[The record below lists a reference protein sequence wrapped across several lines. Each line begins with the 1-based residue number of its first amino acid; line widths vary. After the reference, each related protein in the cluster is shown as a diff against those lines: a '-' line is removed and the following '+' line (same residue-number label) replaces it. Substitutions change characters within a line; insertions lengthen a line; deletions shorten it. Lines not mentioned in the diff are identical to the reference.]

1 MGNIGYWAFYDC
13 LSLENVT
20 INGRVKTISGEA
32 FRNCS
37 SFTAI
42 NIPGSVE
49 TIEGQAFRGCYNLA
63 RVNITDGVQKI
74 FAEAFRECTKLD
86 EITIPESVIKLEA
99 SEEYIADYF
108 DYIKNQKK
116 NLMEN
121 IGEFSPLYVFLMDQ
135 KLLPVADVDDL

>member
-20 INGRVKTISGEA
+20 INSRVKTISGEA

-49 TIEGQAFRGCYNLA
+49 TIEGQAFRGAIIL
-63 RVNITDGVQKI
+63 QESI
-74 FAEAFRECTKLD
+74 FPMEYRKFSLKLS
-86 EITIPESVIKLEA
+86 ESVPSLTRL
-99 SEEYIADYF
+99 
-108 DYIKNQKK
+108 Q
-116 NLMEN
+116 
-121 IGEFSPLYVFLMDQ
+121 SP
-135 KLLPVADVDDL
+135 KA